1 MKATLLL
8 AAVPLLAVVAGC
20 ASSVGPAASGTPTAP
35 VTAST
40 SCGVVTLAQGDT
52 AGVPESALTCFTAA
66 LADQKRVTLT
76 VTEPTV
82 EGDPVT
88 TTYTALLGNH
98 VQVDVDSS
106 KDAFAGMNPAVS
118 RQVCTGASVAHGR
131 LLLAGCQNLATPNP
145 AAT

>member
-1 MKATLLL
+1 VRAPLLL
-8 AAVPLLAVVAGC
+8 AVPLVALVAGC
-20 ASSVGPAASGTPTAP
+20 AASAGPAASGTTTAP

-52 AGVPESALTCFTAA
+52 TGVPESALTCFTMA
-66 LADQKRVTLT
+66 LADQRRVTLT
-76 VTEPTV
+76 VTQPTV

-88 TTYTALLGNH
+88 TVFTALLGQH

-106 KDAFAGMNPAVS
+106 KDAFAGMNPKVS
-118 RQVCTGASVAHGR
+118 RQVCTGASVADGR
-131 LLLAGCQNLATPNP
+131 LLLAGCQDLATPDP

>member
-1 MKATLLL
+1 MRASLLV
-8 AAVPLLAVVAGC
+8 AVPLVALVAGC
-20 ASSVGPAASGTPTAP
+20 GASGGPTASGTSTAP
-35 VTAST
+35 VASGT
-40 SCGVVTLAQGDT
+40 SCGDVTLAQGAT
-52 AGVPESALTCFTAA
+52 AGVPESALTCFTTA
-66 LADQKRVTLT
+66 LADERRVTLT

-106 KDAFAGMNPAVS
+106 KDAFAGMNPTVS

-131 LLLAGCQNLATPNP
+131 LLLAGCQDLATPNP